1 MKRVLVVEWT
11 DDAHTQIEARLA
23 ARSDDSTKAVAVI
36 ITIDL
41 TTGLMGE
48 PTIVRCARATD
59 GTGENCRELGGLS
72 THTDVTADLLNG
84 AFTAYGPNS
93 DQEALYQFLEGNV

>member
-1 MKRVLVVEWT
+1 LLVEWT
-11 DDAHTQIEARLA
+11 DDAHSQIEARLA
-23 ARSDDSTKAVAVI
+23 ARSDDGTKAVAVVVS
-36 ITIDL
+36 IDL
-41 TTGLMGE
+41 TTALMGQ
-48 PTIVRCARATD
+48 PAIWRCARTAD
-59 GTGENCRELGGLS
+59 GTGESCRELGGLS